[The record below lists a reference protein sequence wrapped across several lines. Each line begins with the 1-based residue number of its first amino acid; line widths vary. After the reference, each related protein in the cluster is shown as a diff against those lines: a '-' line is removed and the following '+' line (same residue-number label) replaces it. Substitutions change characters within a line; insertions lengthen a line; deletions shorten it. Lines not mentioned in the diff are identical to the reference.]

1 MQTAKNAWEAYK
13 ATATVPGGIYDAGKI
28 VAGDVL
34 KSTKDVAMIP
44 VDVAK

>member
-1 MQTAKNAWEAYK
+1 METAGKASEAYK
-13 ATATVPGGIYDAGKI
+13 ASPTVPGGVYDAGKI